1 MVRKENLFLCKKRKE
16 DQLPLIMTT
25 KATKNANVEINKR
38 IDLHEKEKIDLIE
51 PTTGKLYF
59 EHKTELIFCKPH
71 LMPLKSQALERL
83 EEMQR
88 DTAKQLQEKRLR
100 GNTTNTTATTKN
112 N

>member
-1 MVRKENLFLCKKRKE
+1 
-16 DQLPLIMTT
+16 MTT
-25 KATKNANVEINKR
+25 KATNAKIEINKG
-38 IDLHEKEKIDLIE
+38 INLHEKEKIDLIE

-88 DTAKQLQEKRLR
+88 ETAKQLQEKRLKI
-100 GNTTNTTATTKN
+100 APKKH
-112 N
+112 

>member
-1 MVRKENLFLCKKRKE
+1 
-16 DQLPLIMTT
+16 MTA
-25 KATKNANVEINKR
+25 KATSNAKIEINKI
-38 IDLHEKEKIDLIE
+38 IDLHEKEKIELIE

-100 GNTTNTTATTKN
+100 GSNTTKKN
-112 N
+112 

>member
-1 MVRKENLFLCKKRKE
+1 
-16 DQLPLIMTT
+16 MTT
-25 KATKNANVEINKR
+25 KATNAKIEINKGTN
-38 IDLHEKEKIDLIE
+38 LHEKEKIDLIE

-88 DTAKQLQEKRLR
+88 ETAKQLQEKRFKI
-100 GNTTNTTATTKN
+100 NPKKH
-112 N
+112 

>member
-1 MVRKENLFLCKKRKE
+1 
-16 DQLPLIMTT
+16 MTT
-25 KATKNANVEINKR
+25 KATNAKVEINRR
-38 IDLHEKEKIDLIE
+38 IDLQEKEKIDLIE

-100 GNTTNTTATTKN
+100 ATTKKN
-112 N
+112 

>member
-1 MVRKENLFLCKKRKE
+1 
-16 DQLPLIMTT
+16 MTT
-25 KATKNANVEINKR
+25 KATNAKIEINKG
-38 IDLHEKEKIDLIE
+38 INLHEKEKIDLIE

-88 DTAKQLQEKRLR
+88 ETAKQLQEKRFKV
-100 GNTTNTTATTKN
+100 NPKKH
-112 N
+112 

>member
-1 MVRKENLFLCKKRKE
+1 
-16 DQLPLIMTT
+16 MTT
-25 KATKNANVEINKR
+25 KANTNAKIEINKG
-38 IDLHEKEKIDLIE
+38 IDLQNKEKIDLIE

-88 DTAKQLQEKRLR
+88 DTAKQLQEKRLK
-100 GNTTNTTATTKN
+100 GSNKKH
-112 N
+112 

>member
-1 MVRKENLFLCKKRKE
+1 
-16 DQLPLIMTT
+16 MTAKT
-25 KATKNANVEINKR
+25 TSNAKIEINKR
-38 IDLHEKEKIDLIE
+38 IDLHEKEKIELIE

-100 GNTTNTTATTKN
+100 GSYTTKKN
-112 N
+112 